1 MRLFYSLPQRVLP
14 LLVFAFFLT
23 GFLKGLETEASAQ
36 SHLSSWGA
44 FAPAQVTGS
53 ALEERCG
60 EKVLPAKY
68 YSNASFYSLIAGFGL
83 LIAGILMDKKPLKMG
98 LWGLSLVPFA
108 VWLYVHFFI
117 DFEKVKRLTFTY
129 NAAAENTLAN
139 IAEAQDR
146 FKSEQ
151 DTFLKD
157 LNQLYSHMAGSH
169 GIDECVKVL
178 KIEAAWNY
186 WSAEAQHVSS
196 PEKVRWDSKTGSS
209 LKKG

>member
-1 MRLFYSLPQRVLP
+1 MHLLHRLPRHVLP
-14 LLVFAFFLT
+14 FLIFAFFLA
-23 GFLKGLETEASAQ
+23 GLFKGLETEVAAHPHPAAWAAFVSAR
-36 SHLSSWGA
+36 
-44 FAPAQVTGS
+44 VTVD
-53 ALEERCG
+53 ALEDKCG
-60 EKVLPAKY
+60 EKVLPVKY
-68 YSNASFYSLIAGFGL
+68 YSNASYYSLIAGFGL
-83 LIAGILMDKKPLKMG
+83 LIAGILMDKKPLKMS
-98 LWGLSLVPFA
+98 LWGLSLLPFV
-108 VWLYVHFFI
+108 VWLYVHYVI

-178 KIEAAWNY
+178 KIEAEWNR

>member
-1 MRLFYSLPQRVLP
+1 MHFLCSLPKRLLP
-14 LLVFAFFLT
+14 FIVFVCLLAGLF
-23 GFLKGLETEASAQ
+23 KGLETEASAQ
-36 SHLSSWGA
+36 SHLISWGTLA
-44 FAPAQVTGS
+44 SVQVTS
-53 ALEERCG
+53 DALEERCG
-60 EKVLPAKY
+60 KKVLPAKY

-98 LWGLSLVPFA
+98 LWALSLVPFV

-146 FKSEQ
+146 WKSEQ
-151 DTFLKD
+151 DTFIKD

-169 GIDECVKVL
+169 GVDECVRIL
-178 KIEAAWNY
+178 KIEAEWNY